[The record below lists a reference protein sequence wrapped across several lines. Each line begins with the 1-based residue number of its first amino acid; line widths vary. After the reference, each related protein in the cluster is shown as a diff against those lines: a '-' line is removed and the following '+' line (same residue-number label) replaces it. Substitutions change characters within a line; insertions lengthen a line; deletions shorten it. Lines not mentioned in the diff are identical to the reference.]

1 MQPAIKEEPK
11 EESTAISPAS
21 DLINLVSD
29 DEDDMTHPEPTHP
42 PRRLASPFQETAA
55 PPTMSAPVNLGH
67 SLFSAAPT
75 NDLPGNQTNKP
86 KGVSD
91 ATRQKLL
98 DRQKELAQK
107 MKKPTSAAPTPVAQT
122 PTNQPLGAISTAT
135 SPLFVSQGTGDD
147 TPATETPAQPTDDPA
162 KRFAALKRAADK
174 KRKNGTFTMEEEIE
188 FLRAQNDEKAR
199 VQRERLEK
207 SFNDMTTPE
216 PEEEPG
222 LEDDYVLNLRDDVPG
237 FEMSEDDEP
246 EEPKKK
252 GGRKRKAPEEQQSGP
267 PKKRGRPTKAPKK
280 APEKDILE
288 LVREKQ
294 AAKTAQGRKKG
305 GSKSAATKSKGKGKK
320 YEGPNKITS
329 MFGSNVFDDTERNSG
344 VALPPTFEA
353 TTRRS
358 KALSSLIAD
367 IPRESKKTA
376 QIDKRYLN
384 DAMKSFTDPRS
395 IAPAEDGNWSLKGL
409 KVTLKHYQVLG
420 VAFMRNRENSSKQ
433 PKGGIL
439 ADEMGLGKTIQMLAN
454 IVNGKALVGPKKC
467 KTTLIVASPAL
478 ITQWRQEIADK
489 VLTVHEN
496 KKHGLGRVKEYS
508 SRAQLRSNE
517 EQQELEEVSSKRSIL
532 SRSGL
537 SKMSKAAVW

>member
-11 EESTAISPAS
+11 EESTVISPAS

-67 SLFSAAPT
+67 SLFSAVPT

-107 MKKPTSAAPTPVAQT
+107 MKKPTPAAPTPVAQT

-135 SPLFVSQGTGDD
+135 SPLFVSQGTGDN
-147 TPATETPAQPTDDPA
+147 TPATETPAQPTDDPV

-174 KRKNGTFTMEEEIE
+174 KRKNRTFTMEEEIE

-207 SFNDMTTPE
+207 SFNDVTTPE

-222 LEDDYVLNLRDDVPG
+222 LEEDYVLNLRDDVPD
-237 FEMSEDDEP
+237 FEMSEDDEL

-252 GGRKRKAPEEQQSGP
+252 GSRKRKAPEEQQSGP
-267 PKKRGRPTKAPKK
+267 PKKRGRPTKAEK
-280 APEKDILE
+280 AARDAGKDILQ
-288 LVREKQ
+288 LVRDKQ
-294 AAKTAQGRKKG
+294 AAKKAQGRKKG
-305 GSKSAATKSKGKGKK
+305 GGKAAAVKAKGKGKK
-320 YEGPNKITS
+320 YEGPNKITPT
-329 MFGSNVFDDTERNSG
+329 FGSNVFQDTEQNSG
-344 VALPPTFEA
+344 LALPPTFDA

-358 KALSSLIAD
+358 KALSQLIAD
-367 IPRESKKTA
+367 VPKESKRTA
-376 QIDKRYLN
+376 QIDKRYLD
-384 DAMKSFTDPRS
+384 DAMKSFTGQRS

-420 VAFMRNRENSSKQ
+420 VAFMRNRENSSTQ
-433 PKGGIL
+433 PRGGIL
-439 ADEMGLGKTIQMLAN
+439 ADEMGLGKTIQMLGN
-454 IVNGKALVGPKKC
+454 IVNGKALVGPRKC

-478 ITQWRQEIADK
+478 VAQWRQEIADK
-489 VLTVHEN
+489 VATVHED
-496 KKHGLGRVKEYS
+496 KKFGLGRVKEY
-508 SRAQLRSNE
+508 RHAQLRSNE
-517 EQQELEEVSSKRSIL
+517 EQQELEEVS
-532 SRSGL
+532 
-537 SKMSKAAVW
+537 